1 MMEKWNQI
9 GRILENRF
17 NIMRVWLLAMRPK
30 TWIASISPVLL
41 GTIIAWQEGAFQLW
55 LLLCTLLTA
64 LGIQIT
70 TNLVN
75 DYFDYL
81 KGADTTE
88 RKGSVRVMQAGLV
101 TGRAMGIAIALST
114 LVAFVLGCTL
124 ISRGGGH
131 IAYLLILSLALAFF
145 YTAGPFPLAYLGI
158 AEFFVLLFYGPVA
171 VAATHYLQTLQ
182 VSLDAVIAGISVGLF
197 STAILVANNIRDVDE
212 DRKADK
218 KTLAVRLG
226 RLFGKIEYSAAVLGA
241 PLPMLFLSNK
251 HPFVWLTCL
260 TWIPALP
267 LLRTLF
273 KTEAYDRVFIQTG
286 KLLWLFT
293 LLACLGWI
301 L

>member
-1 MMEKWNQI
+1 
-9 GRILENRF
+9 
-17 NIMRVWLLAMRPK
+17 MRPK

-41 GTIIAWQEGAFQLW
+41 GTLIAWHEGAFHPWLW
-55 LLLCTLLTA
+55 LCTLFTA

-75 DYFDYL
+75 DYFDFL

-101 TGRAMGIAIALST
+101 TARAMGIAIALSA
-114 LVAFVLGCTL
+114 LVTFVLGCAL

-131 IAYLLILSLALAFF
+131 IAYLLILSLILAFF

-158 AEFFVLLFYGPVA
+158 AELFVLIFYGPVA
-171 VAATHYLQTLQ
+171 VAATHYLQTLE
-182 VSLDAVIAGISVGLF
+182 VSVPAAVAGLSVGLF

-212 DRKADK
+212 DRKAQK

-226 RLFGKIEYSAAVLGA
+226 RLFGKIEYSVAILGA
-241 PLPMLFLSNK
+241 PVPLLFLCKK
-251 HPFVWLTCL
+251 HPFLWLTCL

-267 LLRTLF
+267 MLRTLF
-273 KTEAYDRVFIQTG
+273 KTEAYDQIFIQTG

-293 LLACLGWI
+293 ILACLGWI